1 MKILRITLRNIA
13 SLEGTH
19 TVDFTRDPLR
29 SAGLFSISGPTGS
42 GKSTLLD
49 ALCLALYDAA
59 PRLRGVGQ
67 LDKLD
72 GERQND
78 PRNLLRR
85 GTGEGFAEVAFVG
98 VDNATYIARW
108 VARRARNS
116 PTGSLQNTD
125 MTLFRGDIPPGMNGV
140 IEQGGRKTEVLP
152 VIAAKVGLSF
162 EQFTRAVLLAQ
173 NDFAAFLKA
182 DDRERAEILQ
192 ALTGTERFEAIS
204 IAIFTRA
211 TAEKDAV
218 SDIESRLAGNAPLAP
233 EARVEAAASAERAEA
248 TCKSLSADLT
258 AREAH
263 AAWFTRLSELAQQ
276 AEAAA
281 ISLREKTAARDAAA
295 PRRLALQNT
304 EEISREAR
312 PLRAAEQRLRTE
324 TATAETS
331 RTVAAKAEANARRE
345 LAGKQ
350 QQHATTTAGFTAA
363 ETALETVKPLL
374 LQARDLDAKLAPLT
388 DRLAAATRDRT
399 TAEAGVKQA
408 ATGRDTIH
416 RTRDT
421 AESERAPLISQRA
434 ALAAFA
440 TFTPTAEAW
449 LHRLDH
455 AATARQSLAEATAK
469 HTQCVKE
476 ETTATD
482 AAAAKRTKETAA
494 RKAAEFAAAAF
505 ERADASAKKHDGEKI
520 AHARSEAD
528 STLTALRALE
538 KHLHESDALTTQAA
552 NVEAEIAGLKA
563 ANETAAA
570 TLAQL
575 HERQI
580 PEAEKTAE
588 ATRRCCDLAE
598 AAVTDQAARLR
609 EKLAP
614 GHPCPVCGAHEHP
627 HAAQPPASETAA
639 LRALRAECLAQEKT
653 VRTLHESAAVLAA
666 VRTAR
671 LDHIVERGKV
681 LAEVQ
686 TRLTAIATARHE
698 HAAAAAIL
706 ARPLAERATALAAQ
720 LAAQQQTITAAETA
734 DAARHVDEKAR
745 DDHRTHRDKAT
756 ASLVA
761 LEKELAKSAEELAG
775 LRAAREAAASAL
787 GQAELASQTSLAALA
802 PLFAGLAD
810 SRAEWESDAAAYRN
824 KFTQETAA
832 LSALEKRLGELSGV
846 LRESDAALIPAN
858 DSLARAEAE
867 QAAKQ
872 SAEAEARAACETVRT
887 QRAEIFAGRPADIV
901 ESEWANTHRHAAE
914 ARDRCAAELE
924 KAGNQIVAT
933 TEALK
938 GAEKIAADC
947 ASRETAAVAA
957 LSAWLASF
965 AERCGRTF
973 DRVELEAVL
982 ARDEAWIQAERAALD
997 AMAGDIRTAEGA
1009 LAVRQQTL
1017 GAHTTNRPTA
1027 EDEPT
1032 VAAALA
1038 ALRIAC
1044 DEAAQQRDAARVI
1057 LHADDLQIRANAAL
1071 SQQLNERRA
1080 AAEPW
1085 LKLNELLGSFDGS
1098 KFRSIAQRRTLD
1110 ILLGYANAQLDQLSA
1125 RYRLERLPE
1134 SLNLIVLDRDMSD
1147 ERRSVHSLSGGESFL
1162 VSLALALALASLT
1175 SNRLRIESL
1184 FIDEGFGS
1192 LDPETLRTAMSALT
1206 HLEAQGRKVGIIS
1219 HVSEMTDAIP
1229 VQIRVVKGRSGASR
1243 LVVPGAAAEPEPQM
1257 DAGAARAG
1265 EVAEQILA
1273 FLRRELATGRVK
1285 ITAVALREEIGC
1297 TPTEFSAARETLGDA
1312 VRAEGRSLILV

>member
-1 MKILRITLRNIA
+1 MKILRIALRNIA

-29 SAGLFSISGPTGS
+29 TAGLFSISGPTGS

-59 PRLRGVGQ
+59 PRLRSVGR
-67 LDKLD
+67 LVDLD
-72 GERQND
+72 GEKQND

-98 VDNATYIARW
+98 VDNATYTARW

-125 MTLFRGDIPPGMNGV
+125 MTLFRGDIPPGVNGV

-182 DDRERAEILQ
+182 DDKERAEILQ

-204 IAIFTRA
+204 IAVFTRA
-211 TAEKDAV
+211 TTEKDAV

-248 TCKSLSADLT
+248 TCKSLSADHA

-263 AAWFTRLSELAQQ
+263 AAWFTRLSEIAQQ

-281 ISLREKTAARDAAA
+281 ISLREKTAAREAAA
-295 PRRLALQNT
+295 PRRLALQHT

-312 PLRAAEQRLRTE
+312 PLRAAEQRLRIE

-331 RTVAAKAEANARRE
+331 RAVAAKAEANARRE

-350 QQHATTTAGFTAA
+350 QQHVTATAGFAAA
-363 ETALETVKPLL
+363 EAALETAKPLL

-388 DRLAAATRDRT
+388 DHLAAATRDRT
-399 TAEAGVKQA
+399 TAEAGAKQA
-408 ATGRDTIH
+408 ATSRDELC
-416 RTRDT
+416 RKRDT

-440 TFTPTAEAW
+440 TFAPAAEAW

-455 AATARQSLAEATAK
+455 AAAARQSLADAAAK
-469 HTQCVKE
+469 HTRCVKE
-476 ETTATD
+476 EATATD

-494 RKAAEFAAAAF
+494 RKAAEIAAAVF

-528 STLTALRALE
+528 SALTALRALE
-538 KHLHESDALTTQAA
+538 KHLHETTALAS
-552 NVEAEIAGLKA
+552 VEAEIAGLKA
-563 ANETAAA
+563 ANETDAA

-580 PEAEKTAE
+580 PEAEKAAETA
-588 ATRRCCDLAE
+588 RRCFNLAE
-598 AAVTDQAARLR
+598 AAVTNEAIRLR

-627 HAAQPPASETAA
+627 HAAHPPASEAAA
-639 LRALRAECLAQEKT
+639 LRALRAECGAQEKT
-653 VRTLHESAAVLAA
+653 VRTLRESAAGLAATHTTRLGHLVEKNNVLAGIQTRLAA
-666 VRTAR
+666 VA
-671 LDHIVERGKV
+671 
-681 LAEVQ
+681 A
-686 TRLTAIATARHE
+686 ARHE
-698 HAAAAAIL
+698 HIAAAAIL
-706 ARPLAERATALAAQ
+706 ALPLADRATALVVQ
-720 LAAQQQTITAAETA
+720 LAAQQQTITAAEAADTA
-734 DAARHVDEKAR
+734 RRADEKAR
-745 DDHRTHRDKAT
+745 DDHRSQRDKT
-756 ASLVA
+756 AADLVA
-761 LEKELAKSAEELAG
+761 LEKQRAKSDEELAG
-775 LRAAREAAASAL
+775 LRAALAAAASTL
-787 GQAELASQTSLAALA
+787 EQAKLASQTSLTALA

-810 SRAEWESDAAAYRN
+810 SRAEWESDAAAYRK
-824 KFTQETAA
+824 KFTHETAT
-832 LSALEKRLGELSGV
+832 LSALEKRLGELNGI

-872 SAEAEARAACETVRT
+872 AAEAEARAACEAVRT

-901 ESEWANTHRHAAE
+901 ESEWTNAHRRAAE
-914 ARDRCAAELE
+914 ARDRCAAELG
-924 KAGNQIVAT
+924 KSGNQLTAT
-933 TEALK
+933 AEALK

-982 ARDEAWIQAERAALD
+982 ARDEAWIQTERAALD
-997 AMAGDIRTAEGA
+997 VMAGDIRTAEGA

-1134 SLNLIVLDRDMSD
+1134 SLNLIVLDRDMGD

-1192 LDPETLRTAMSALT
+1192 LDPETLRTAMNALM

-1219 HVSEMTDAIP
+1219 HVSEMADAIT

-1243 LVVPGAAAEPEPQM
+1243 LIVPGAAAEPEPQM

-1265 EVAEQILA
+1265 EVAAQILA
-1273 FLRRELATGRVK
+1273 ILRREQTTGRVK
-1285 ITAVALREEIGC
+1285 VTAVALREEIGC